1 MSELKRSQA
10 RPDDSDG
17 GKRQDLTAARAP
29 ARARELKSLFSGWRL
44 DYSAVSG
51 FQCSCCLA
59 LTVLLCG
66 VYIYVADQYFELR
79 ACDSQKIE
87 RTGWINFD
95 QVTTRFYF
103 EGVLLNFGGYDYNRF
118 PSGINRSEKYI
129 INFGDYSWPSRFSC
143 ATYVERIT
151 NIEGKVRYQASI
163 TALKRANTEA
173 DVTVMFLLL
182 PGLFFFA
189 SLLRRDRKKL

>member
-1 MSELKRSQA
+1 MS
-10 RPDDSDG
+10 
-17 GKRQDLTAARAP
+17 
-29 ARARELKSLFSGWRL
+29 LKSLFSGWRL

-87 RTGWINFD
+87 KTGSIKFD
-95 QVTTRFYF
+95 QITTSNHFK
-103 EGVLLNFGGYDYNRF
+103 GVPLAFGGYTSNRLPPGVNRNEQYTITF
-118 PSGINRSEKYI
+118 WHYSGPISG
-129 INFGDYSWPSRFSC
+129 FCS
-143 ATYVERIT
+143 TYVGRI
-151 NIEGKVRYQASI
+151 IDVEGKVRYHTSI
-163 TALKRANTEA
+163 AALKRATIQPNVA
-173 DVTVMFLLL
+173 LMFLLL

-189 SLLRRDRKKL
+189 SLLRRDRKKK